1 MGTSERPSIIASS
14 IRKSYGGNKDA
25 LRDASLE
32 AYAGEVLGLLGPNG
46 AGKTTF
52 LRIIAGLILN
62 YTGKVDVLGQEY
74 ERRRPPPEGLVGGLV
89 DGPGFLPYLTGYEN
103 LSLLASIQ
111 NDPQPR
117 DLDELAQ
124 RTGITGFMND
134 KYRSYSHGMRQRLG
148 IAASVLGDSPV
159 VLFDEPLDGLDPV
172 AQAEVRSFMTELAD
186 AGKTVIIS
194 SHRLLDVQ
202 RICRRVV
209 LLNHGETVRSGRLD
223 ELIDSGG
230 SDVRVS
236 DPAVAV
242 KTLRGAGMQ
251 ADEREEGWLFVPDGD
266 TNRIVSTLISFGVA
280 ILELRPHRESLE
292 DLYVSSVSNGEEVDA

>member
-1 MGTSERPSIIASS
+1 
-14 IRKSYGGNKDA
+14 
-25 LRDASLE
+25 
-32 AYAGEVLGLLGPNG
+32 
-46 AGKTTF
+46 
-52 LRIIAGLILN
+52 
-62 YTGKVDVLGQEY
+62 
-74 ERRRPPPEGLVGGLV
+74 
-89 DGPGFLPYLTGYEN
+89 
-103 LSLLASIQ
+103 
-111 NDPQPR
+111 
-117 DLDELAQ
+117 
-124 RTGITGFMND
+124 MND

-172 AQAEVRSFMTELAD
+172 AQAEVRSFMTKLAD

-223 ELIDSGG
+223 ELIGSGG

-242 KTLRGAGMQ
+242 KTLRGAGME

-280 ILELRPHRESLE
+280 VLELRPHRESLE